1 MNIHGIL
8 VPIVTPFDGAG
19 NVDAKTLASL
29 VQSFIDKG
37 VAGIVACGTTG
48 EYYTLSPAERELV
61 MTTIASVAKGKV
73 TLIAGVNSLSTD
85 HTIELAEQAKAM
97 GYEGLMLSANPYSLP
112 EQAGIIAHF
121 EKVADA
127 VQMPI
132 IMYNF
137 PARVGVNIEFET
149 VAHLACHPY
158 IVGIKESS
166 GNFSHALRLMQAN
179 FDNFDVV
186 CGCDDQP
193 VDFFFW
199 GAKSWIAGAANVFP
213 EEQVA
218 IYNAACAGKWDE
230 ARRIMTAI
238 YPAIYSMESGN
249 YNQKAKLGCL
259 KASVNVGTVRLPLLD
274 MTEGEKL
281 EFLALVKQ
289 AQEESLCQ

>member
-8 VPIVTPFDGAG
+8 VPIVTPFDKNGA
-19 NVDAKTLASL
+19 VDVPTLEKL
-29 VQSFIDKG
+29 VNSFIDKG

-48 EYYTLSPAERELV
+48 EYYTLSPKEREIV
-61 MTTIASVAKGKV
+61 MTTIAKHAKGKV
-73 TLIAGVNSLSTD
+73 SLIAGVNSLSTD
-85 HTIELAEQAKAM
+85 CTIELANQAKEM

-127 VQMPI
+127 VKMPI

-149 VAHLACHPY
+149 VEHLSKHSY

-166 GNFSHALRLMQAN
+166 GNFSHALRMLQAKFEN
-179 FDNFDVV
+179 FEII

-199 GAKSWIAGAANVFP
+199 GARSWIAGAANVFP

-218 IYNAACAGKWDE
+218 IYQAACNGDWDE
-230 ARRIMTAI
+230 ARRIMTKI
-238 YPAIYSMESGN
+238 YPAIHSMESGD
-249 YNQKAKLGCL
+249 YNQKAKIGCL
-259 KASVNVGTVRLPLLD
+259 KGTIDVGSVRLPLVD
-274 MTEGEKL
+274 ISDEDKRA
-281 EFLALVKQ
+281 FL
-289 AQEESLCQ
+289 SLLNN

>member
-8 VPIVTPFDGAG
+8 VPIVTPFDKNGA
-19 NVDAKTLASL
+19 VDVPTLEKL
-29 VQSFIDKG
+29 VNSFIDKG

-48 EYYTLSPAERELV
+48 EYYTLSPKERELV
-61 MTTIASVAKGKV
+61 MTTIAKHAKGKV
-73 TLIAGVNSLSTD
+73 SLIAGVNSLSTD
-85 HTIELAEQAKAM
+85 HTIELANQAKEM

-127 VQMPI
+127 VKMPI

-149 VAHLACHPY
+149 VEHLSKHPY

-166 GNFSHALRLMQAN
+166 GNFSHALRMLQAKFEN
-179 FDNFDVV
+179 FEIV

-199 GAKSWIAGAANVFP
+199 GARSWIAGAANVFP

-218 IYNAACAGKWDE
+218 IYQAACKGDWDE
-230 ARRIMTAI
+230 ARRIMTKI
-238 YPAIYSMESGN
+238 YPAIHSMESGD
-249 YNQKAKLGCL
+249 YNQKAKIGCL
-259 KASVNVGTVRLPLLD
+259 KGTVDVGGVRLPLVD
-274 MTEGEKL
+274 ISDED
-281 EFLALVKQ
+281 KQ
-289 AQEESLCQ
+289 AFLSLLND